1 MSLLPRFVE
10 SEPDDPR
17 VLDVTGDDA
26 GEAFDALS
34 SETARRIL
42 ATVYDEPSTPTEVRE
57 EVGTSLQNV
66 HYHLDRLESAGL
78 VQEAGV
84 GYSEKGNEMTV
95 YAPESEAVVL
105 FAGEEHQRSR
115 LQDVLGRILGLYVL
129 LAVASIVVALFTRER
144 GSGETLTA
152 RSGDGATGDAVRQES
167 VDVAG
172 RAVDTVTGIDPAL
185 AFFLGGCVVIAG
197 LGLWWYVREVRR

>member
-10 SEPDDPR
+10 REPNEPR

-42 ATVYDEPSTPTEVRE
+42 ATVYQKPSTPKDVHEK
-57 EVGTSLQNV
+57 VGTSLQNV

-78 VQEAGV
+78 IQEAGV
-84 GYSEKGNEMTV
+84 GYSEKGNEMTI

-105 FAGEEHQRSR
+105 FAGEDHQRSR
-115 LQDVLGRILGLYVL
+115 LQDVLGRVLGLYIL
-129 LAVASIVVALFTRER
+129 LSVASIAVALFTRER
-144 GSGETLTA
+144 GGVTTFTTRA
-152 RSGDGATGDAVRQES
+152 GDGAAGGAMESES
-167 VDVAG
+167 VDAAG
-172 RAVDTVTGIDPAL
+172 GAVEAAASIDPAL

-197 LGLWWYVREVRR
+197 LGLWWYASGVRR